1 MFSRNRNGVAHIA
14 GTVALLFAFGAQAK
28 PIEMPVG
35 TQGGESSFEEV
46 RGMKKNDVTTRL
58 GEPLSIKG
66 PIGEPA
72 ITRWEYT
79 DFYVFFEQ
87 DTVLHTVVKPR
98 G

>member
-1 MFSRNRNGVAHIA
+1 MFSRNRNGVAQIV
-14 GTVALLFAFGAQAK
+14 GTVALLLAFGAQAK
-28 PIEMPVG
+28 PLEIPPG
-35 TQGGESSFEEV
+35 SQAGELSFEEV
-46 RGMKKNDVTTRL
+46 RGMKKNDVTTKL